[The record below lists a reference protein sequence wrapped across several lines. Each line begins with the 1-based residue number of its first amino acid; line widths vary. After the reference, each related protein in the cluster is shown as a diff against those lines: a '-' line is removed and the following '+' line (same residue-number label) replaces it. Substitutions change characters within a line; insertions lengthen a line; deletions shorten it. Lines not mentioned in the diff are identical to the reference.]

1 MEKILLQLLAEHI
14 PSCPSFFDDE
24 TAYCEPT
31 FWMKLQ
37 HGRYLEIT
45 YEDTGDDDRFYSW
58 KVRCSETHVVIDEDC
73 SDDMSLETR
82 MEKLKWAITVAEEK
96 PVNEETIKIYK
107 ALTEVGGVRRLFG
120 DLLEVFAEIC
130 S

>member
-24 TAYCEPT
+24 TEYGEPT

-58 KVRCSETHVVIDEDC
+58 RVHCSEKEFDDDIFHGTLGVIDKNC
-73 SDDMSLETR
+73 SDDMSLKTR
-82 MEKLKWAITVAEEK
+82 MEKLKWAITVAE
-96 PVNEETIKIYK
+96 NQ
-107 ALTEVGGVRRLFG
+107 
-120 DLLEVFAEIC
+120 
-130 S
+130 